1 MTPDLDIAIALP
13 VPPSPP
19 HPAVDPVRWASV
31 VAAAAAGLRVHPL
44 HTPLG
49 AHDLRRCSCSDPKC
63 TSVGKHP
70 RTSYLTAGR
79 AGPAWVTR
87 ARPGHPQAYP
97 SPSHRP
103 QHPYRTAG
111 RNPRQGPAREVLT
124 TRPARPGQPPRC
136 RCHSDRT
143 PSLAGVTLRSDVP
156 RPDRATPSPT
166 ANHCSAAVRPRCAA
180 RGRCARE
187 GPRTRSAC
195 RKRGVVAT
203 RPWGSRWCAARG
215 PSLPIA
221 RCARLYGRARRPRGA
236 QLLSPRR

>member
-70 RTSYLTAGR
+70 RTSYLTAGK

-97 SPSHRP
+97 SPSR
-103 QHPYRTAG
+103 
-111 RNPRQGPAREVLT
+111 
-124 TRPARPGQPPRC
+124 
-136 RCHSDRT
+136 
-143 PSLAGVTLRSDVP
+143 VT
-156 RPDRATPSPT
+156 
-166 ANHCSAAVRPRCAA
+166 
-180 RGRCARE
+180 
-187 GPRTRSAC
+187 
-195 RKRGVVAT
+195 
-203 RPWGSRWCAARG
+203 G
-215 PSLPIA
+215 PSTPTELRDEIQGK
-221 RCARLYGRARRPRGA
+221 GRPEK
-236 QLLSPRR
+236 S